1 MVRTLNATDGGDLAE
16 VFGTVSGIEAIRQQV
31 TQRLRFVAGE
41 WIVNVEE
48 GVPYFG
54 EVLSLRTEN
63 SDLLDDLVIAE
74 VLSVEFVERVEIT
87 RRQTDPKTRRY
98 RMHTQVG
105 VADIILEVP
114 GG

>member
-54 EVLSLRTEN
+54 EVLSLTPDVVTALEASR
-63 SDLLDDLVIAE
+63 
-74 VLSVEFVERVEIT
+74 FRHERV
-87 RRQTDPKTRRY
+87 
-98 RMHTQVG
+98 H
-105 VADIILEVP
+105 VP
-114 GG
+114 